1 MVEKSITEP
10 NVGQA
15 IQRVKDDPKA
25 ASYNSKNTSSCSI
38 YLGICF
44 FLFVTAIAIALK
56 ENENIVAE
64 DMLFEPHSIV
74 TTNSVPKSR
83 NSKGILSIVEKDI
96 VFERVDENLIAEI
109 PIKSTQTKSTNLPDC
124 SLSIYFFNTI
134 SQDSKYFKMDYSIGN
149 IPGGKTVYN
158 ISIPFRFESSLDMAI
173 ALEPYLYIEIE
184 SENQIGFSDV
194 IPLSPEIIFNELIEK
209 TKNTPLKI
217 SVMGNQGTAK
227 TSIIND
233 FLNQF
238 RSVTSDFDFL
248 PIAMDTQE
256 KGTIGFKYA
265 DPNKGLEPPSQ
276 LMKSL
281 KFYDTEG
288 ASK

>member
-1 MVEKSITEP
+1 
-10 NVGQA
+10 
-15 IQRVKDDPKA
+15 
-25 ASYNSKNTSSCSI
+25 
-38 YLGICF
+38 
-44 FLFVTAIAIALK
+44 
-56 ENENIVAE
+56 
-64 DMLFEPHSIV
+64 
-74 TTNSVPKSR
+74 
-83 NSKGILSIVEKDI
+83 
-96 VFERVDENLIAEI
+96 
-109 PIKSTQTKSTNLPDC
+109 
-124 SLSIYFFNTI
+124 
-134 SQDSKYFKMDYSIGN
+134 
-149 IPGGKTVYN
+149 
-158 ISIPFRFESSLDMAI
+158 
-173 ALEPYLYIEIE
+173 
-184 SENQIGFSDV
+184 
-194 IPLSPEIIFNELIEK
+194 
-209 TKNTPLKI
+209 
-217 SVMGNQGTAK
+217 MGNQGTAK